1 MLRHR
6 EILSTCTCLLLVGS
20 VASCA
25 SLDDSATQ
33 AAETASAGSL
43 PRADGDHAAIAV
55 TEDGVVRGLATA
67 TTREFRGIPY
77 AAAPVGDLRWRPPQ
91 RHAPWHG
98 VLDATRFANHCP
110 QIAGP
115 FGLASTTEDCLFL
128 NVFTPNQRHDDDRRA
143 GRDDGDDGDH
153 DGHGLRPVMVWI
165 HGGALITGESDDYDA
180 TRLVEQ
186 GDVILVTINYRL
198 GALGFLAHPSLT
210 AESPDHASGNF
221 GLLDQQEALRW
232 VGRNILSFGGDP
244 SRVTIFGESA
254 GGLSV
259 HSQLASPTS
268 HGLFQRAIVESGA
281 YELTVPPLAAVE
293 ATGIAFAA
301 RAGCTDQSAAC
312 LRDLSVDQILANQDS
327 GIAGATPVI
336 DGKFLTQSIGAAF
349 ASGQFNRVPV
359 MEGSNHDEWRL
370 FVGLTDLVTG
380 PTTAAGYPAAIEATL
395 GVPAAFV
402 PLFAAQYPLAN
413 FASPDLAVGTL
424 GTDAIFACNAR
435 FASQQLSQFVPTFA
449 YEFNDEN
456 APQRFLPPVSF
467 PYGAAHASEI
477 QYLFGLPVTVPAP
490 ALDASQQQLSSAMID
505 YWTSFAR
512 TGQPSSSAA
521 PPWTQFQTAS
531 DTLQSL
537 VPSTPSAE
545 TGFAADHR
553 CAFWDALRR

>member
-6 EILSTCTCLLLVGS
+6 ELFSTCTRLLLAGLL
-20 VASCA
+20 ASCA
-25 SLDDSATQ
+25 TLDDSATQ
-33 AAETASAGSL
+33 AAETAGDGSL
-43 PRADGDHAAIAV
+43 QRTAGDHAAIAV
-55 TEDGVVRGLATA
+55 TDDGIVRGLATA

-77 AAAPVGDLRWRPPQ
+77 AAAPVGDLRWQPPQ
-91 RHAPWHG
+91 RHARWHG
-98 VLDATRFANHCP
+98 ILDATQFASHCP

-115 FGLASTTEDCLFL
+115 FGQASTTEDCLFL
-128 NVFTPNQRHDDDRRA
+128 NVFTPNTRHDDDRRD
-143 GRDDGDDGDH
+143 GRDDGPDGP
-153 DGHGLRPVMVWI
+153 GLRPVMVWI
-165 HGGALITGESDDYDA
+165 HGGALITGESNDYDA

-232 VGRNILSFGGDP
+232 VQRNIRSFGGDP

-281 YELTVPPLAAVE
+281 YQLTVPPLAAVE
-293 ATGIAFAA
+293 ATGTAFAT

-312 LRDLSVDQILANQDS
+312 LRGLSVDQVLANQDS

-395 GVPAAFV
+395 GVPAALV

-413 FASPDLAVGTL
+413 FPSPDLAVSAL

-490 ALDASQQQLSSAMID
+490 AFDAGQEQLSSAMID

-512 TGQPSSSAA
+512 TGQPSSSAT
-521 PPWTQFQTAS
+521 PPWAPFQTTS
-531 DTLQSL
+531 DTAQSL
-537 VPSTPSAE
+537 VPSTPRAE

-553 CAFWDALRR
+553 CAFWDALRH